1 MMTSSAP
8 TVASTSTSST
18 TMINPI
24 RVIGDPERFRQI
36 IDLISEYMST
46 QPGFV
51 QLRFYQS
58 HKNADRY
65 YMVAE
70 WADLDTH
77 QQAADRRSPE
87 VLGWFAELKELTE
100 VAPDFFATL
109 HSRSALD
116 GVPGQAPVASASS

>member
-1 MMTSSAP
+1 MT
-8 TVASTSTSST
+8 TTMTT

-24 RVIGDPERFRQI
+24 RVVGDPVRFRQI

-58 HKNADRY
+58 HQNTDRY
-65 YMVAE
+65 YMIAE
-70 WADLDTH
+70 WADMDAH
-77 QQAADRRSPE
+77 HRAAERRSPE

-109 HSRSALD
+109 ARRGAPQ
-116 GVPGQAPVASASS
+116 GAPAQAAAASAAVAVPSLGG